1 MGNKERSLFSKL
13 VGSLVILLLPV
24 LILSVYSNRVNENVI
39 TSQIKQSG
47 ISRLSTL
54 ATQMDNIITQLE
66 TFTYLLIRDPN
77 VIEFQDL
84 SLLNSSYYEQI
95 SRKKLIQDK
104 LYLQSASTEWINEIT
119 VYSPRSGQTISTVNG
134 TSYDLE
140 RLQRLSKDNWNF
152 IMDDDHGNKQGTV
165 IHLTFEPY
173 QSSSGIA
180 RANSIIEISFHMNN
194 VIRMLEQFQSQG
206 IGEALFY
213 KPDDIFLS
221 TPSCPP
227 ELLQEAVSVL
237 KRTQRTQLAH
247 EGNITLDV
255 SGTSYLL
262 SYSDVQVLDGYVV
275 NLVPL
280 SEILTP
286 LRVTNRFAY
295 LVLGLI
301 LIVGIALSWL
311 LYRNV
316 QVPLRA
322 LVRGVQLIKMGQYK
336 TRIPLQANNEF
347 RLIVSRFNDM
357 SAQIQQ
363 LIENVLEQQLLTHEA
378 ELKQLQSQINPHFL
392 YNSLSYV
399 ISMTKLERKDA
410 VLQMAYH
417 LSDYYRYTTRVENQA
432 VRLADELKNAADYL
446 SIHRMRMSRIRYS
459 IEVADLM
466 RDLEVP
472 RLILQPIVENA
483 LIHGIEALEGPGRI
497 TISGSLD
504 GNGYSLIVD
513 DNGGTMTTVRLQEL
527 QKLLTN
533 RYGERSEACGLLN
546 VHRRLQLRYGADS
559 GVRLSVNAA
568 SGLRVELYWTE
579 KAVEDEAVNRG

>member
-13 VGSLVILLLPV
+13 AGSLVLLLLPV
-24 LILSVYSNRVNENVI
+24 LILSVYSSRVNENVI
-39 TSQIKQSG
+39 TGQIKQSG

-54 ATQMDNIITQLE
+54 ATQMENIITQLE

-140 RLQRLSKDNWNF
+140 RLQQLSKDNWNF
-152 IMDDDHGNKQGTV
+152 IMNDDHGDKQGTV

-180 RANSIIEISFHMNN
+180 KASSIIEISFHMNN

-213 KPDDIFLS
+213 KPDDILLS

-227 ELLQEAVSVL
+227 ELLQEAVSAL
-237 KRTQRTQLAH
+237 KRTQLAH

-255 SGTSYLL
+255 SGISYLL
-262 SYSDVQVLDGYVV
+262 SYSDVQVVDGYVV
-275 NLVPL
+275 NIVPL

-347 RLIVSRFNDM
+347 RLIVSRFNEM

-459 IEVADLM
+459 IGVADLM

-483 LIHGIEALEGPGRI
+483 LVHGIEALEGVGIVTI
-497 TISGSLD
+497 TGSPY

-513 DNGGTMTTVRLQEL
+513 DNGGSMTTVRLQEL
-527 QKLLTN
+527 QKLLAN

>member
-39 TSQIKQSG
+39 TGQIKQSG

-119 VYSPRSGQTISTVNG
+119 VYSPRSEQTISTVNG

-152 IMDDDHGNKQGTV
+152 IMDDDHADKQGNV

-180 RANSIIEISFHMNN
+180 KANSIIEISFHMNN

-237 KRTQRTQLAH
+237 KRTQLAH

-483 LIHGIEALEGPGRI
+483 LIHGIEALEGVGVVTI
-497 TISGSLD
+497 TGSLD

-513 DNGGTMTTVRLQEL
+513 DNGGSMTTVRLQEL

>member
-1 MGNKERSLFSKL
+1 MGNKDRSLFSKL

-39 TSQIKQSG
+39 TGQIKQSG

-237 KRTQRTQLAH
+237 KRTQLAH

-483 LIHGIEALEGPGRI
+483 LIHGIEALEGVGVVTI
-497 TISGSLD
+497 TGSLD

-513 DNGGTMTTVRLQEL
+513 DNGGSMTTVRLQEL

>member
-1 MGNKERSLFSKL
+1 MK
-13 VGSLVILLLPV
+13 
-24 LILSVYSNRVNENVI
+24 
-39 TSQIKQSG
+39 
-47 ISRLSTL
+47 
-54 ATQMDNIITQLE
+54 
-66 TFTYLLIRDPN
+66 
-77 VIEFQDL
+77 
-84 SLLNSSYYEQI
+84 
-95 SRKKLIQDK
+95 
-104 LYLQSASTEWINEIT
+104 
-119 VYSPRSGQTISTVNG
+119 
-134 TSYDLE
+134 
-140 RLQRLSKDNWNF
+140 
-152 IMDDDHGNKQGTV
+152 
-165 IHLTFEPY
+165 
-173 QSSSGIA
+173 
-180 RANSIIEISFHMNN
+180 
-194 VIRMLEQFQSQG
+194 
-206 IGEALFY
+206 
-213 KPDDIFLS
+213 
-221 TPSCPP
+221 
-227 ELLQEAVSVL
+227 
-237 KRTQRTQLAH
+237 RTQLAH

-483 LIHGIEALEGPGRI
+483 LIHGIEALEGVGVVTI
-497 TISGSLD
+497 TGSLD
-504 GNGYSLIVD
+504 SNGYSLIVD
-513 DNGGTMTTVRLQEL
+513 DNGGSMTTVRLQEL

>member
-13 VGSLVILLLPV
+13 VGSLVLLLLPV
-24 LILSVYSNRVNENVI
+24 LILSVYSSRVNESVI
-39 TSQIKQSG
+39 TGQIKQSG

-54 ATQMDNIITQLE
+54 ATQLDSIITQLE

-152 IMDDDHGNKQGTV
+152 IMDDDHGDKQGTV

-180 RANSIIEISFHMNN
+180 RANSIIEISFHMNH

-227 ELLQEAVSVL
+227 ELLQEAVSAL
-237 KRTQRTQLAH
+237 KRTQLAH

-255 SGTSYLL
+255 SGISYLL

-275 NLVPL
+275 NIVPL

-347 RLIVSRFNDM
+347 RLIVSRFNEM

-417 LSDYYRYTTRVENQA
+417 LSDYYRYTTRVENQV

-513 DNGGTMTTVRLQEL
+513 DNGGTMTTGRLQEL
-527 QKLLTN
+527 QQLLAN
-533 RYGERSEACGLLN
+533 RYGERPEACGLLN

-559 GVRLSVNAA
+559 GVRLSVNAD

-579 KAVEDEAVNRG
+579 KAVENEAVNRG

>member
-140 RLQRLSKDNWNF
+140 RLQRLSKDNWTF

-237 KRTQRTQLAH
+237 KRTQLAH

-483 LIHGIEALEGPGRI
+483 LIHGIEALEGVGVVTI
-497 TISGSLD
+497 TGSLD
-504 GNGYSLIVD
+504 SNGYSLIVD
-513 DNGGTMTTVRLQEL
+513 DNGGSMTTVRLQEL